1 MTLCEPIA
9 ETGDLRG
16 PGMEESSMNGDLLR
30 QFREKLLVKPTD
42 LAKGLGITIPEL
54 LKIESDEI
62 KINQWQYAQMSML
75 IVDFFLVAWGKR
87 IKEREAA
94 KKMGNGSDSKSDG

>member
-1 MTLCEPIA
+1 MCEPIA

-16 PGMEESSMNGDLLR
+16 PGMEESTMNGELLR
-30 QFREKLLVKPTD
+30 KFRETLLVKPAD
-42 LAKGLGITIPEL
+42 LARGLGITIPEL

-75 IVDFFLVAWGKR
+75 IVDFFLVAWRKR
-87 IKEREAA
+87 TKEREAA
-94 KKMGNGSDSKSDG
+94 KKMGNGNHVKSDG